1 MMDLVTKEKRRPCLR
16 HVCGDHPSPDDG
28 GLCRPLSIQTLFVFF
43 CALAFVPQ
51 TALSWCWS
59 WDGERHLFQR
69 FFVRTGPVSQV
80 LRLGLQFFPEVSP
93 YAIFLLAKSSH
104 CLDLVD
110 PLCVPICIICY
121 HWPFLDFQ
129 AYRTGIIGSEVAKH
143 QSGHSGLIYSSCDC
157 FWVTSFSLLL
167 MPLRTPHWVLCF
179 WTSFVFAKSSFLLH
193 VGLLHLTDFY
203 GHPSIF

>member
-1 MMDLVTKEKRRPCLR
+1 MFAVITPALMTGAFADRFRFKPYLIFIVLWLLSLKLHSADEVGTEKGTDMP
-16 HVCGDHPSPDDG
+16 
-28 GLCRPLSIQTLFVFF
+28 GLFCNRPL
-43 CALAFVPQ
+43 
-51 TALSWCWS
+51 
-59 WDGERHLFQR
+59 
-69 FFVRTGPVSQV
+69 SQV
-80 LRLGLQFFPEVSP
+80 LRLGQPNFSRKSAHMHP

-143 QSGHSGLIYSSCDC
+143 QFSSGHSGLIYSSCDC
-157 FWVTSFSLLL
+157 FWVASFSLLL

-193 VGLLHLTDFY
+193 VGLLHLTDQHFLDHFSREIM
-203 GHPSIF
+203 GFSIFEW